1 MRVRNK
7 TICLLGDIVFLGFL
21 FLGLDQLNAQTHT
34 IKGVVTNI
42 AEATTITGSR
52 TVEDGDLAGTQ
63 LVFKLT
69 GAAAASPVTL
79 TLGADT
85 TVLVVVSDLT
95 RQIAHDPAL
104 TEIGLTVA
112 IRSGKLTFNSLSGQ
126 LSEVVVNYKPGH
138 QGSLGMEG
146 RYVPVVSANSDLQ
159 LVFIPSDGGIPV
171 SVSGGR
177 FSSPSSLPKTAMPK
191 KGYFSIECKDLKTG
205 TYLIVAQGALLF
217 PQRLAFLQKNGQNL
231 RIEINEH
238 TGPVLDVGDVTIPLN
253 R

>member
-1 MRVRNK
+1 MGFL
-7 TICLLGDIVFLGFL
+7 LLGV
-21 FLGLDQLNAQTHT
+21 DQLNAQAHT
-34 IKGVVTNI
+34 IKGVVANI

-52 TVEDGDLAGTQ
+52 TVEDGNLAGTQ

-69 GAAAASPVTL
+69 GTAASPVTL

-104 TEIGLTVA
+104 TKIGLTVA
-112 IRSGKLTFNSLSGQ
+112 VRSGKLTFNSLSGQ

-159 LVFIPSDGGIPV
+159 LVFIPPDGGIPV

-191 KGYFSIECKDLKTG
+191 KGPFSIECKDLKTG